1 MKKKETIENKAI
13 QATDNKT
20 VNVEVIRTFSV
31 DGVTYVVGEH
41 SIPAKSLKKVSKI
54 YYK

>member
-1 MKKKETIENKAI
+1 MKEKEVKAKELKNI
-13 QATDNKT
+13 T
-20 VNVEVIRTFSV
+20 VEVIRNFSV
-31 DGVTYVVGEH
+31 DGVTYVIGEH